1 MVNGLDYEVFEA
13 EWEEEEV
20 FAFDE
25 DEDTYEEEPD
35 DSFDEWGFNPYLG
48 CYDYDC

>member
-1 MVNGLDYEVFEA
+1 MFNGLDYEVYEA

-25 DEDTYEEEPD
+25 DEDSYEEEYD
-35 DSFDEWGFNPYLG
+35 DSFDECGFNPYLG